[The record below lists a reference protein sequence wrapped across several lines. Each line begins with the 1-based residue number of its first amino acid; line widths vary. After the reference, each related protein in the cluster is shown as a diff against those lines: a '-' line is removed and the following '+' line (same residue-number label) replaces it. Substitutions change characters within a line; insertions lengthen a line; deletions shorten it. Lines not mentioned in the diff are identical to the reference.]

1 MDGQLRVVCYRL
13 THIRLMELH
22 EAVEKGDIEAVK
34 QLITGGADVNEK
46 AVDDRWTPLHYAAS
60 RGCKEI
66 AVLLIAKGAAVN
78 AKDEDGETP
87 LDQAQ
92 VMISTSPPEIKA
104 ARKEIADILRK
115 HGGKTGADFERNEA
129 DLERKEIAELLIDK
143 GVNVVG
149 VDGVS
154 PQDWVEKVATE
165 DIGAVKEYL
174 DAGTDV
180 NATNH
185 LGWTPL
191 QVAAQEGLNEIAE
204 LLIATGAD
212 VNAKRGDTGWTLLH
226 YAVTKEIAELLITAG
241 ADVNAK
247 DNNGGTPLDVGA
259 EAEIVDLLRKHGG
272 KTGEELKA
280 DGK

>member
-1 MDGQLRVVCYRL
+1 
-13 THIRLMELH
+13 MELH

-129 DLERKEIAELLIDK
+129 DLDRKEIAELLIDK

-212 VNAKRGDTGWTLLH
+212 VNVKRGDTGWTLLH
-226 YAVTKEIAELLITAG
+226 YAACDGHKEVIELLIVKG

-247 DNNGGTPLDVGA
+247 NRGGETPLDYAIGENHTETA
-259 EAEIVDLLRKHGG
+259 DLLRKHGG
-272 KTGEELKA
+272 IES
-280 DGK
+280 